1 MNFKQLEAFYW
12 LAQLGN
18 YQRVAERLSLT
29 QPAVSARINGLEE
42 MLDTRLVERRGADF
56 ALTESGH
63 SVASYA
69 EQFLN
74 LREAMNGRLNQRQRQ
89 RLSIA
94 MTGPAALTWGA
105 RLRAD
110 IGRHAPEVMVD
121 LHASANYQLRPM
133 IASGAIDAAFLS
145 SDAGLSPVADSFGV
159 EYRVGWV
166 TRPDGVAD
174 TVTPK
179 TPDQLREMPLIL
191 YPRTSPLFSP
201 IADYVHEEQLGQ
213 GPRHYANSLPMI
225 VEMLRQG
232 FGPSAIPLAVVEE
245 DLASGR
251 LIELPTTTAL
261 APLEIRCVHLN
272 DARRPFIDE
281 ILALASAAA
290 ERWCREHGDYA
301 RFLPAVGSGAN
312 HRAAVTE

>member
-29 QPAVSARINGLEE
+29 QPAVSARISGLEE
-42 MLDTRLVERRGADF
+42 MLETRLVERRGADF
-56 ALTESGH
+56 ALTEAGH
-63 SVASYA
+63 SVAGYA

-74 LREAMNGRLNQRQRQ
+74 LREAMSGRLNQRQRQ

-105 RLRAD
+105 GLRAD
-110 IGRHAPEVMVD
+110 IVRHSTDLMVD

-133 IASGAIDAAFLS
+133 IASGAIDIAFLS
-145 SDAGLSPVADSFGV
+145 NDAGLSSVADSFGV

-166 TRPDGVAD
+166 ARHDVVAD
-174 TVTPK
+174 LDTPR
-179 TPDQLREMPLIL
+179 TPDQLRQMPLIL

-201 IADYVHEEQLGQ
+201 IADYVHEEQHGQ

-245 DLASGR
+245 ELASGR
-251 LIELPTTTAL
+251 LVELPTTTAL

-272 DARRPFIDE
+272 EARRPFIEE
-281 ILALASAAA
+281 ILTLARAAA
-290 ERWCREHGDYA
+290 ETWCRQHANYA
-301 RFLPAVGSGAN
+301 RFLPAVGSGPH
-312 HRAAVTE
+312 HRAVVAE

>member
-29 QPAVSARINGLEE
+29 QPAVSARISGLEE
-42 MLDTRLVERRGADF
+42 MLGIRLIERRGHDF

-63 SVASYA
+63 AVAGYA

-74 LREAMNGRLNQRQRQ
+74 LREAMNARLDQRQRQ

-105 RLRAD
+105 ELRAKISCYAD
-110 IGRHAPEVMVD
+110 DLMVD

-133 IASGAIDAAFLS
+133 IDSGAIDIAFLS
-145 SDAGLSPVADSFGV
+145 NDAGLSPIAGSFAV
-159 EYRVGWV
+159 RYRVGWV
-166 TRPDGVAD
+166 ARHDVAGD
-174 TVTPK
+174 VATPA

-201 IADYVHEEQLGQ
+201 IANFVHEDQLGR

-232 FGPSAIPLAVVEE
+232 FGPSAIPLAVVER
-245 DLASGR
+245 DIAAG
-251 LIELPTTTAL
+251 ELVEIPTTTHL
-261 APLEIRCVHLN
+261 EPLEIRCVHLN
-272 DARRPFIDE
+272 ESRRPLIDDLFR
-281 ILALASAAA
+281 LAHEAA
-290 ERWCREHGDYA
+290 ERWCLQHRDYA
-301 RFLPAVGSGAN
+301 HFI
-312 HRAAVTE
+312 AAAR